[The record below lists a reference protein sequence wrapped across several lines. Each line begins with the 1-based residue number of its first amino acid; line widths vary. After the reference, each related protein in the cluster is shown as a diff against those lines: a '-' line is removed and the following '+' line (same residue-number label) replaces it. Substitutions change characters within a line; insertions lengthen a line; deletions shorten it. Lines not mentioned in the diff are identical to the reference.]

1 MLIGSQE
8 GLRLF
13 RVAPPNADR
22 CDAGF
27 TIIEVLIAL
36 VVVAISVVAIGS
48 VMSTNVRGVLSLE
61 RHVALMQT
69 TRMIMATKI
78 PQRSALSPGTISG
91 EEGGYRWTIDI
102 GPLSRDDPDDK
113 EANRDSGA
121 KWIPELVRVRV
132 RSPFGAVSDLRT
144 VRLMGRPSQ

>member
-1 MLIGSQE
+1 
-8 GLRLF
+8 LF
-13 RVAPPNADR
+13 REAPLNADR

-36 VVVAISVVAIGS
+36 AVVAISIVAIGS

-78 PQRSALSPGTISG
+78 PQRSVLAPGTISG

-102 GPLSRDDPDDK
+102 GPLGGDDPDK
-113 EANRDSGA
+113 EANKDSNT